1 MADEFIPTW
10 KYVQN
15 ILQKVFKRQAA
26 EQQVDHDPIMKN
38 NNNNKIFLYAFF

>member
-1 MADEFIPTW
+1 MSLYQHENMSKIYY
-10 KYVQN
+10 K
-15 ILQKVFKRQAA
+15 KVFKRQAA